1 MPTYVENR
9 LSTVKCLEVEIGY
22 GLVGFDVDNR
32 NRFRREVVSA
42 RRPGSS
48 KDAPRTNPPRV
59 FLCSSRSTT
68 DEDDWT
74 RTDDDVYGASR
85 RREKAEV
92 VCDDDANDDDDAG
105 DADAGDDARA
115 DECDGDGATGTRC
128 ATGRR
133 DGADDDDARG
143 GGQSR
148 RG

>member
-1 MPTYVENR
+1 M
-9 LSTVKCLEVEIGY
+9 KCLEIGFWVRF
-22 GLVGFDVDNR
+22 G
-32 NRFRREVVSA
+32 RFRRRQSKSLPREVVSA

-59 FLCSSRSTT
+59 FLCSSRATI

-92 VCDDDANDDDDAG
+92 VCDDDANDADAG

-115 DECDGDGATGTRC
+115 DECDGDGATGT
-128 ATGRR
+128 
-133 DGADDDDARG
+133 
-143 GGQSR
+143 
-148 RG
+148 